1 MQHDAPLV
9 SVIMPAFNAVKS
21 LPVAIGSVRDQS
33 IPDIEIIIVD
43 DASTDATA
51 TLSAELMKQDKRIR
65 YFRMPC
71 NSGPAAARNVGLGA
85 ARGVWVA
92 PVDADDEI
100 DFDRL
105 RALSEVGEAQ
115 VADMVA
121 DSVSF
126 VGNGRPFVL
135 PATCISGGQNEMLS
149 VEALIRSDIPLNGTF
164 SLGYLKPLM
173 RRAFLQ
179 RFGLR
184 YDEGLRFAEDLNLY
198 ARALLCGARF
208 VLHAK
213 SYYYYNQTPQSVSRY
228 EDALP
233 ELAEFALLC
242 NQKLSEIDDMSPWPG
257 LGPLLTA
264 HRLRWATVLWFN
276 QLKKVLRAEEPN
288 KVWHLLT
295 RCPGGPV
302 NMVSFFM
309 NKMRLRPGHTNSHI
323 TTIITSSRNIDC
335 P

>member
-1 MQHDAPLV
+1 MQHETPLV
-9 SVIMPAFNAVKS
+9 SVIMPAFNAAES
-21 LPVAIGSVRDQS
+21 LPVAIGSVRNQS

-51 TLSAELMKQDKRIR
+51 TLSADLAKQDKRIR

-71 NSGPAAARNVGLGA
+71 NSGPAAARNVGLRE

-100 DFDRL
+100 GFDRL
-105 RALSEVGEAQ
+105 RALSEVGEARA
-115 VADMVA
+115 ADMVA
-121 DSVSF
+121 DGVSF
-126 VGNGRPFVL
+126 VGNARPFVL
-135 PATCISGGQNEMLS
+135 PATCLAGSQNEMLS
-149 VEALIRSDIPLNGTF
+149 VEALIRSDIPLNGSY

-179 RFGLR
+179 RFSLR

-198 ARALLCGARF
+198 ARALLCRARF

-213 SYYYYNQTPQSVSRY
+213 SFYYYNQTPQSASRC

-242 NQKLSEIDDMSPWPG
+242 NQKLREFDDVSLWPG

-264 HRLRWATVLWFN
+264 HRLRWSTVLWFN
-276 QLKKVLRAEEPN
+276 QLKKALRAEEPN
-288 KVWHLLT
+288 KVWHLLM
-295 RCPGGPV
+295 RCPGGSV
-302 NMVSFFM
+302 NMVSFLM
-309 NKMRLRPGHTNSHI
+309 DKMRARPAHTNSNI
-323 TTIITSSRNIDC
+323 TTVSTTGRNIDC